1 MQKFMQYSYFINIK
15 KIEFKWRLIL
25 LPKYVYYFEHVFI
38 YIILHTHVRSILLH
52 ENAHFSFK

>member
-1 MQKFMQYSYFINIK
+1 MQYSYFINIK